1 MRFIIKKA
9 PIKTKDTK
17 YTHGQEFPKES
28 LAYES
33 RQKQTKMVKQNI
45 KQNVKKKHT
54 KQIKMVMK
62 T

>member
-28 LAYES
+28 LTYES
-33 RQKQTKMVKQNI
+33 RQKQNKNGKQN
-45 KQNVKKKHT
+45 T
-54 KQIKMVMK
+54 KQIKMVK
-62 T
+62 KIQIQK

>member
-33 RQKQTKMVKQNI
+33 RQKTNKNGKTKHKTKMLRKNT
-45 KQNVKKKHT
+45 KH
-54 KQIKMVMK
+54 K
-62 T
+62 